1 MNDKLKSLEC
11 RQRELMVQASHER
24 KAFAEHFEAWEKPL
38 SWADKGMDVI
48 HFLKNNPIL
57 WTSAF
62 AALAHYKPKIA
73 SKVLAV
79 GWGAM
84 KIVKSAKKL
93 I

>member
-1 MNDKLKSLEC
+1 MNTQLQVLELR
-11 RQRELMVQASHER
+11 RQQLMAQANKERE
-24 KAFAEHFEAWEKPL
+24 AFTNHFEPWEKPL
-38 SWADKGMDVI
+38 SWADKGVDAFQ
-48 HFLKNNPIL
+48 FLIGNPIL

-62 AALAHYKPKIA
+62 AALAHYKPKLA

-84 KIVKSAKKL
+84 RLVKSAKKL

>member
-1 MNDKLKSLEC
+1 MSKPLKALEH
-11 RQRELMVQASHER
+11 RQRELMLQANRER
-24 KAFAEHFEAWEKPL
+24 KEFAEHFEVWEKPL
-38 SWADKGMDVI
+38 SWADKGVDTF
-48 HFLKNNPIL
+48 HFLKNNPVL

-62 AALAHYKPKIA
+62 AALAHYKPKLA

>member
-1 MNDKLKSLEC
+1 MNDKLKALEG
-11 RQRELMVQASHER
+11 RQRELMLQASKER
-24 KAFAEHFEAWEKPL
+24 IAFAKHFEAWEKPL
-38 SWADKGMDVI
+38 SWADKGMDVV
-48 HFLKNNPIL
+48 HFIKSNPFL

-62 AALAHYKPKIA
+62 AALAHYKPKLA
-73 SKVLAV
+73 SKVLAM

>member
-1 MNDKLKSLEC
+1 MNDKLKALEQ
-11 RQRELMVQASHER
+11 RQHELMLQANRER
-24 KAFAEHFEAWEKPL
+24 KVFAEHFEAWEKPL
-38 SWADKGMDVI
+38 SWADKGIDAVS
-48 HFLKNNPIL
+48 FLKSNPIL

>member
-1 MNDKLKSLEC
+1 MNDKLKALEH
-11 RQRELMVQASHER
+11 RQYEPMLRASRER

-38 SWADKGMDVI
+38 SWADKGIDAVQ
-48 HFLKNNPIL
+48 FLKSNPIL

-62 AALAHYKPKIA
+62 AALAHYKPKLA

>member
-1 MNDKLKSLEC
+1 MNRSLRALEQRRHELG
-11 RQRELMVQASHER
+11 RQAERER
-24 KAFAEHFEAWEKPL
+24 KEFAQHFEAWEKPL
-38 SWADKGMDVI
+38 SWADKGVDAY

-62 AALAHYKPKIA
+62 AALAHYKPRLA

-79 GWGAM
+79 GWGAL
-84 KIVKSAKKL
+84 KVVKSAKNL

>member
-1 MNDKLKSLEC
+1 MSSSLKELEL
-11 RQRELMVQASHER
+11 RQHELKAQASQER
-24 KAFAEHFEAWEKPL
+24 NEFSKHFEPWEKPL
-38 SWADKGMDVI
+38 SWADKGIDTF

-62 AALAHYKPKIA
+62 AALAHYKPKLA
-73 SKVLAV
+73 SKVLAI

-84 KIVKSAKKL
+84 KLLKSAKKL

>member
-1 MNDKLKSLEC
+1 MSEKLEALER
-11 RQRELMVQASHER
+11 RQRELMVQANRER

-38 SWADKGMDVI
+38 SWADKGMDAV
-48 HFLKNNPIL
+48 HFLKSNPIL

>member
-1 MNDKLKSLEC
+1 MSAQLKALESRQHVLKL
-11 RQRELMVQASHER
+11 QADRER

-38 SWADKGMDVI
+38 SWADKGVDAV
-48 HFLKNNPIL
+48 HFLKSNPVL

-62 AALAHYKPKIA
+62 AALAHYKPKLA

-84 KIVKSAKKL
+84 KIVKSVKKL
-93 I
+93 L

>member
-1 MNDKLKSLEC
+1 MSDKLKALEG
-11 RQRELMVQASHER
+11 RQRELMLQASKER
-24 KAFAEHFEAWEKPL
+24 TAFAKHFEAWEKPL
-38 SWADKGMDVI
+38 SWADKGMDAV
-48 HFLKNNPIL
+48 HFIKSNPFL

-62 AALAHYKPKIA
+62 AALAHYKPKLA
-73 SKVLAV
+73 SKVLAM

>member
-1 MNDKLKSLEC
+1 MSDTLKNLEL
-11 RQRELMVQASHER
+11 RQQELKIQANCER
-24 KAFAEHFEAWEKPL
+24 KEFGEHFETWEKPL
-38 SWADKGMDVI
+38 SWADKGVDTF

-62 AALAHYKPKIA
+62 AALVHFKPKLA

-84 KIVKSAKKL
+84 KLLKSAQRL

>member
-1 MNDKLKSLEC
+1 MSDKLKALEH
-11 RQRELMVQASHER
+11 RQHELMLQASRER
-24 KAFAEHFEAWEKPL
+24 KVFAEHFEAWEKPL
-38 SWADKGMDVI
+38 SWADKGIDAVQ
-48 HFLKNNPIL
+48 FLKNNPIL

-62 AALAHYKPKIA
+62 AALAHYKPKLA

>member
-1 MNDKLKSLEC
+1 MSATLKDLEL
-11 RQRELMVQASHER
+11 RQYELRAQANRERQQFS
-24 KAFAEHFEAWEKPL
+24 EHFEPLEKPL
-38 SWADKGMDVI
+38 SWADKGVDAF

-62 AALAHYKPKIA
+62 AALAHYRPKLA
-73 SKVLAV
+73 SKFLAV

-84 KIVKSAKKL
+84 KLLKSAKKL

>member
-1 MNDKLKSLEC
+1 MAHASKE
-11 RQRELMVQASHER
+11 REE
-24 KAFAEHFEAWEKPL
+24 FTNHFEPWEKPL
-38 SWADKGMDVI
+38 SWADKGVDAFQ
-48 HFLKNNPIL
+48 FLKGNPIL

-62 AALAHYKPKIA
+62 AALAHYKPKLA

-84 KIVKSAKKL
+84 RLVKSAKKL

>member
-1 MNDKLKSLEC
+1 MSSKLKDLEH
-11 RQRELMVQASHER
+11 RRYELTKQAGRER
-24 KAFAEHFEAWEKPL
+24 KAFAEHFEPWEKPL
-38 SWADKGMDVI
+38 SWGDKGVDAY

-62 AALAHYKPKIA
+62 AALAHYKPKLA

-79 GWGAM
+79 GWGVV
-84 KIVKSAKKL
+84 KIVKGAQKL

>member
-1 MNDKLKSLEC
+1 MKDKLKALEH
-11 RQRELMVQASHER
+11 RQHELMLQASRER
-24 KAFAEHFEAWEKPL
+24 KAFAKHFEVWEKPL
-38 SWADKGMDVI
+38 SWADKGIDAVQ
-48 HFLKNNPIL
+48 FLKSNPIL

-62 AALAHYKPKIA
+62 AALAHYKPKLA

-84 KIVKSAKKL
+84 KIVKSAKNL

>member
-1 MNDKLKSLEC
+1 MSSHIKVLEQ
-11 RQRELMVQASHER
+11 RQKVLIYQADRER
-24 KAFAEHFEAWEKPL
+24 KAFAEHFDAWEKPL
-38 SWADKGMDVI
+38 SWADKGVDAY

-62 AALAHYKPKIA
+62 AALAHYKPKLA
-73 SKVLAV
+73 RNALAV

-84 KIVKSAKKL
+84 KMMKSAKKL

>member
-1 MNDKLKSLEC
+1 MSANLKDLELRLQELTLQADRERNDFS
-11 RQRELMVQASHER
+11 
-24 KAFAEHFEAWEKPL
+24 EHFEVWEKPL
-38 SWADKGMDVI
+38 SWADKGVDAFN
-48 HFLKNNPIL
+48 FLKNNPIL

-62 AALAHYKPKIA
+62 AALSHYKPKLA

-84 KIVKSAKKL
+84 KFLKSVKKL